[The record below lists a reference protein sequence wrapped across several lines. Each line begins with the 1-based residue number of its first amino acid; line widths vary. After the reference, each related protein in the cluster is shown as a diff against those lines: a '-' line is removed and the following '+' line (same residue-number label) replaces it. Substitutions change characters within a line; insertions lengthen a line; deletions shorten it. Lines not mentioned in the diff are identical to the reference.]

1 MIYMKIDF
9 RNYKQFATPGRKL
22 IYGSNGSVRGECIGT
37 IEADPHWVDGLKCN
51 GRSVKNILE
60 EEDAVFV
67 LGT

>member
-9 RNYKQFATPGRKL
+9 RNYREFAIPGRKL
-22 IYGSNGSVRGECIGT
+22 IYGTHAGI
-37 IEADPHWVDGLKCN
+37 IEADSQWTDGIKCN